1 MRQFTRFYKENFGS
15 VSTSDKPT
23 FRAVNVHA
31 HNGCNLACK
40 GCNHNS
46 SVLAVG
52 SSVNVDQMLNDLD
65 NILPRIHIWSHI
77 SLLGGE
83 PLLEPRCEEILTKI
97 EELVSYYQVISN
109 VENDKKE
116 DIIIFN
122 IFFDKD
128 KLHNLFYE
136 KDISYAEITDKEFYL
151 LPVLKKDDQYFIFN
165 QNFFY
170 EKWNDFED
178 NDLVE
183 FILPFEN
190 IEIIQKININKNDL
204 FDVEINTLFLEYS
217 KKNQALLLIDDK
229 NGIVE
234 KIFLRANISGKK
246 INKNLLIKNNFK
258 EKAKNYREIIQRTR
272 NEIIDLVKSQNLI
285 DIKTPSFLNIK
296 LTPNKNNNLAE
307 LHKRLNNIGLVDDL
321 YVQEINSEYVLLKI
335 KYLGKLEKIINEL
348 KKEKI
353 ILKQKN
359 DEWSI
364 KLIK

>member
-1 MRQFTRFYKENFGS
+1 MKLNKIIILILVIFIKTGNVLSQDSIFNVNNIEIIKKTNTSNKDIANQAIKKAYLKLIDKILLIEDKE
-15 VSTSDKPT
+15 K
-23 FRAVNVHA
+23 
-31 HNGCNLACK
+31 
-40 GCNHNS
+40 
-46 SVLAVG
+46 
-52 SSVNVDQMLNDLD
+52 
-65 NILPRIHIWSHI
+65 I
-77 SLLGGE
+77 SKMDF
-83 PLLEPRCEEILTKI
+83 TKI
-97 EELVSYYQVISN
+97 KELVSYYQVISN

-116 DIIIFN
+116 DIVIFN

-190 IEIIQKININKNDL
+190 IEIIQKININKNNL

-258 EKAKNYREIIQRTR
+258 EKEKNYREIIQRTR

-321 YVQEINSEYVLLKI
+321 YVQEINNEYVLLKI

-359 DEWSI
+359 DEWGI

>member
-1 MRQFTRFYKENFGS
+1 MKLNKIIILILVIFIKTGNVLSQDSIFNVNNIEIIKKTNTSNKDIANQAIKKAYLKLIDKILLIEDKE
-15 VSTSDKPT
+15 K
-23 FRAVNVHA
+23 
-31 HNGCNLACK
+31 
-40 GCNHNS
+40 
-46 SVLAVG
+46 
-52 SSVNVDQMLNDLD
+52 
-65 NILPRIHIWSHI
+65 I
-77 SLLGGE
+77 SKMDF
-83 PLLEPRCEEILTKI
+83 TKI
-97 EELVSYYQVISN
+97 KELVSYYQVITN
-109 VENDKKE
+109 AENDKKE
-116 DIIIFN
+116 DIVIFN

-128 KLHNLFYE
+128 KLHNLFYD
-136 KDISYAEITDKEFYL
+136 KDISYAEIPDKEFYL

-190 IEIIQKININKNDL
+190 IEIIQKINLNKNNL

-217 KKNQALLLIDDK
+217 KKNQALILIDDK

-246 INKNLLIKNNFK
+246 INKNLLIENNFK
-258 EKAKNYREIIQRTR
+258 EKEKNYREIIQRTR
-272 NEIIDLVKSQNLI
+272 NEIIDLVKSKNLI

-359 DEWSI
+359 DEWGI

>member
-1 MRQFTRFYKENFGS
+1 MKLNKIIILILVIFIKTGNVLSQDSIFNVNNIEIIKKTNTSNKDIANQAIKKAYLKLIDKILLIEDKE
-15 VSTSDKPT
+15 K
-23 FRAVNVHA
+23 
-31 HNGCNLACK
+31 
-40 GCNHNS
+40 
-46 SVLAVG
+46 
-52 SSVNVDQMLNDLD
+52 
-65 NILPRIHIWSHI
+65 I
-77 SLLGGE
+77 SKMDF
-83 PLLEPRCEEILTKI
+83 TKI
-97 EELVSYYQVISN
+97 KELVSYYQVIPN

-116 DIIIFN
+116 DIVIFN

-190 IEIIQKININKNDL
+190 IEIIQKININKNNL

-258 EKAKNYREIIQRTR
+258 EKEKNYREIIQRTR
-272 NEIIDLVKSQNLI
+272 NEIIDLVKSKNLI

-359 DEWSI
+359 DEWGI
-364 KLIK
+364 QLIK

>member
-1 MRQFTRFYKENFGS
+1 MKLNKIIILILVIFIKTGNVLSQDSIFNVNNIEIIKKTNTSNKDIANQAIKKAYLKLIDKILLIEDKE
-15 VSTSDKPT
+15 K
-23 FRAVNVHA
+23 
-31 HNGCNLACK
+31 
-40 GCNHNS
+40 
-46 SVLAVG
+46 
-52 SSVNVDQMLNDLD
+52 
-65 NILPRIHIWSHI
+65 I
-77 SLLGGE
+77 SKMDF
-83 PLLEPRCEEILTKI
+83 TKI
-97 EELVSYYQVISN
+97 KELVSYYQVISN

-116 DIIIFN
+116 DIIILN

-136 KDISYAEITDKEFYL
+136 KDISYAEITNKEFYL

-190 IEIIQKININKNDL
+190 IEIIQKININKNNL

-258 EKAKNYREIIQRTR
+258 EKAKNYREIIQITR

-285 DIKTPSFLNIK
+285 DIKIPSFLNIK

>member
-1 MRQFTRFYKENFGS
+1 MKLNKIIILILVIFIKTGNVLSQDSIFNVNNIEIIKKTNTSNKDIANQAIKKAYLKLIDKILLIEDKE
-15 VSTSDKPT
+15 K
-23 FRAVNVHA
+23 
-31 HNGCNLACK
+31 
-40 GCNHNS
+40 
-46 SVLAVG
+46 
-52 SSVNVDQMLNDLD
+52 
-65 NILPRIHIWSHI
+65 I
-77 SLLGGE
+77 SKMDF
-83 PLLEPRCEEILTKI
+83 TKI
-97 EELVSYYQVISN
+97 KELVSYYQVISN

-116 DIIIFN
+116 DSIILN

-190 IEIIQKININKNDL
+190 IEIIQKINLNKNNL

-258 EKAKNYREIIQRTR
+258 EKEKNYREIIQRTR
-272 NEIIDLVKSQNLI
+272 NEIIDLVKSKNLI

>member
-1 MRQFTRFYKENFGS
+1 MKLNKIIILILVIFIKTGNVLSQDSIFNVNNIEIIKKTNTSNKDIANQAIKKAYLKLIDKILLIEDKE
-15 VSTSDKPT
+15 K
-23 FRAVNVHA
+23 
-31 HNGCNLACK
+31 
-40 GCNHNS
+40 
-46 SVLAVG
+46 
-52 SSVNVDQMLNDLD
+52 
-65 NILPRIHIWSHI
+65 I
-77 SLLGGE
+77 SKMDF
-83 PLLEPRCEEILTKI
+83 TKI
-97 EELVSYYQVISN
+97 KELVSYYQVISN

-116 DIIIFN
+116 DIVIFN

-190 IEIIQKININKNDL
+190 IEIIQKININKNNL

-258 EKAKNYREIIQRTR
+258 EKEKNYREIIQRTR

-359 DEWSI
+359 DVWGI
-364 KLIK
+364 QLIK

>member
-1 MRQFTRFYKENFGS
+1 MKLNKIIILILVIFIKTGNVLSQDSIFNVNNIEIIKKTNTSNKDIANQAIKKAYLKLIDKILLIEDKE
-15 VSTSDKPT
+15 K
-23 FRAVNVHA
+23 
-31 HNGCNLACK
+31 
-40 GCNHNS
+40 
-46 SVLAVG
+46 
-52 SSVNVDQMLNDLD
+52 
-65 NILPRIHIWSHI
+65 I
-77 SLLGGE
+77 SKMDFK
-83 PLLEPRCEEILTKI
+83 KI

-116 DIIIFN
+116 DIVIFN

-190 IEIIQKININKNDL
+190 IEIIQKINLNKNNL

-246 INKNLLIKNNFK
+246 INKNLLIKNNFQ
-258 EKAKNYREIIQRTR
+258 EKAKNYREIIKRAR

-307 LHKRLNNIGLVDDL
+307 LHKRLDNIGLVDDL

>member
-1 MRQFTRFYKENFGS
+1 MKLNKIIIFILVIFIKTGNVLSQDSIFNVNNIEIIKKTNTSNKDIANQAIKKAYLKLIDKILLIEDKE
-15 VSTSDKPT
+15 K
-23 FRAVNVHA
+23 
-31 HNGCNLACK
+31 
-40 GCNHNS
+40 
-46 SVLAVG
+46 
-52 SSVNVDQMLNDLD
+52 
-65 NILPRIHIWSHI
+65 ILKMDF
-77 SLLGGE
+77 
-83 PLLEPRCEEILTKI
+83 TKI
-97 EELVSYYQVISN
+97 KELVSYYQVISN

-116 DIIIFN
+116 DIVIFN

-151 LPVLKKDDQYFIFN
+151 LPVLNKDDQYFIFN
-165 QNFFY
+165 QNIFY

-190 IEIIQKININKNDL
+190 IEIIQKINLNKNNL

-246 INKNLLIKNNFK
+246 INKNLLIENNFK
-258 EKAKNYREIIQRTR
+258 EKMKNYREIIQRTR

-296 LTPNKNNNLAE
+296 LTLNKNNNLAE
-307 LHKRLNNIGLVDDL
+307 LHKRLNNIGLVDNL

>member
-1 MRQFTRFYKENFGS
+1 MKLNKIIILILVIFIKTGNVLSQDSIFNVNNIEIIKKTNTSNKDIANQAIKKAYLKLIDKILLIEDKE
-15 VSTSDKPT
+15 K
-23 FRAVNVHA
+23 
-31 HNGCNLACK
+31 
-40 GCNHNS
+40 
-46 SVLAVG
+46 
-52 SSVNVDQMLNDLD
+52 
-65 NILPRIHIWSHI
+65 I
-77 SLLGGE
+77 SKMDF
-83 PLLEPRCEEILTKI
+83 TKI
-97 EELVSYYQVISN
+97 KELVSYYQVISN

-116 DIIIFN
+116 DIVIFN

-190 IEIIQKININKNDL
+190 IEIIQKININKNNL
-204 FDVEINTLFLEYS
+204 FNVEINTLFLEYS

-296 LTPNKNNNLAE
+296 LTPNKRNNLAE
-307 LHKRLNNIGLVDDL
+307 LYKRLNNIGSVDNL

-364 KLIK
+364 KIIK

>member
-1 MRQFTRFYKENFGS
+1 MKLNKIIILILVIFIKTGNVLSQDSIFNVNNIEIIKKTNTSNKDIANQAIKKAYLKLIDKILLIEDKE
-15 VSTSDKPT
+15 K
-23 FRAVNVHA
+23 
-31 HNGCNLACK
+31 
-40 GCNHNS
+40 
-46 SVLAVG
+46 
-52 SSVNVDQMLNDLD
+52 
-65 NILPRIHIWSHI
+65 I
-77 SLLGGE
+77 SKMDFK
-83 PLLEPRCEEILTKI
+83 KI
-97 EELVSYYQVISN
+97 KELVSYYQVISN

-116 DIIIFN
+116 DIVIFN

-190 IEIIQKININKNDL
+190 IEIIQKININKNNL

-258 EKAKNYREIIQRTR
+258 EKEKNYREIIQRTR

-359 DEWSI
+359 DEWGI

>member
-1 MRQFTRFYKENFGS
+1 MKLNKIIILILVIFIKTGNVLSQDSIFNVNNIEIIKKTNTSNKDIANQAIKKAYLKLIDKILLIEDKE
-15 VSTSDKPT
+15 K
-23 FRAVNVHA
+23 
-31 HNGCNLACK
+31 
-40 GCNHNS
+40 
-46 SVLAVG
+46 
-52 SSVNVDQMLNDLD
+52 
-65 NILPRIHIWSHI
+65 I
-77 SLLGGE
+77 SKMDF
-83 PLLEPRCEEILTKI
+83 TKI
-97 EELVSYYQVISN
+97 KELVSYYQVIPN

-116 DIIIFN
+116 DIVIFN

-136 KDISYAEITDKEFYL
+136 KDISYAEITNKEFYL

-190 IEIIQKININKNDL
+190 IEIIQKINLNKNNL

-258 EKAKNYREIIQRTR
+258 EKEKNYREIIQRTR

-321 YVQEINSEYVLLKI
+321 YVQEINNEYVLLKI

-359 DEWSI
+359 DEWGI

>member
-1 MRQFTRFYKENFGS
+1 MKLNKIIILILVIFIKTGNVLSQDSIFNVNNIEIIKKTNTSNKDIANQAIKKAYLKLIDKILLIEDKE
-15 VSTSDKPT
+15 K
-23 FRAVNVHA
+23 
-31 HNGCNLACK
+31 
-40 GCNHNS
+40 
-46 SVLAVG
+46 
-52 SSVNVDQMLNDLD
+52 
-65 NILPRIHIWSHI
+65 I
-77 SLLGGE
+77 SKMDF
-83 PLLEPRCEEILTKI
+83 TKI
-97 EELVSYYQVISN
+97 KELVSYYQVISN

-116 DIIIFN
+116 DIVIFN

-190 IEIIQKININKNDL
+190 IEIIQKINLNKNNL

-258 EKAKNYREIIQRTR
+258 EKEKNYREIIQRTR

-296 LTPNKNNNLAE
+296 LTPNKRNNLAE
-307 LHKRLNNIGLVDDL
+307 LHKRLNNIGSVDNL

>member
-1 MRQFTRFYKENFGS
+1 MKLNKIIILILVIFIKTGNVLSQDSIFNVNNIEIIKKTNTSNKDIANQAIKKAYLKLIDKILLIEDKE
-15 VSTSDKPT
+15 K
-23 FRAVNVHA
+23 
-31 HNGCNLACK
+31 
-40 GCNHNS
+40 
-46 SVLAVG
+46 
-52 SSVNVDQMLNDLD
+52 
-65 NILPRIHIWSHI
+65 I
-77 SLLGGE
+77 SKMDF
-83 PLLEPRCEEILTKI
+83 TKI
-97 EELVSYYQVISN
+97 KELVSYYQVISN

-116 DIIIFN
+116 DIVIFN

-190 IEIIQKININKNDL
+190 IEIIQKININKNNL
-204 FDVEINTLFLEYS
+204 FNVEINTLFLEYS

-258 EKAKNYREIIQRTR
+258 EKEKNYREIIQRTR
-272 NEIIDLVKSQNLI
+272 NEIIDLVKSKNLI

>member
-1 MRQFTRFYKENFGS
+1 MKLNKIIILILVIFIKTGNVLSQDSIFNVNNIEIIKKTNTSNKDIANQAIKKAYLKLIDKILLIEDKE
-15 VSTSDKPT
+15 K
-23 FRAVNVHA
+23 
-31 HNGCNLACK
+31 
-40 GCNHNS
+40 
-46 SVLAVG
+46 
-52 SSVNVDQMLNDLD
+52 
-65 NILPRIHIWSHI
+65 I
-77 SLLGGE
+77 SKMDF
-83 PLLEPRCEEILTKI
+83 TKI
-97 EELVSYYQVISN
+97 KELVSYYQVISN

-116 DIIIFN
+116 DIVIFN

-190 IEIIQKININKNDL
+190 IEIIQKININKNNL

-234 KIFLRANISGKK
+234 KIFLRANISGKT

-258 EKAKNYREIIQRTR
+258 EKEKNYREIIQRTR
-272 NEIIDLVKSQNLI
+272 NEIIDLVKSKNLI

>member
-1 MRQFTRFYKENFGS
+1 MKLNKIIILILVIFIKTGNVLSQDSIFNVNNIEIIKKTNTSNKDIANQAIKKAYLKLIDKILLIEDKE
-15 VSTSDKPT
+15 K
-23 FRAVNVHA
+23 
-31 HNGCNLACK
+31 
-40 GCNHNS
+40 
-46 SVLAVG
+46 
-52 SSVNVDQMLNDLD
+52 
-65 NILPRIHIWSHI
+65 I
-77 SLLGGE
+77 SKMDF
-83 PLLEPRCEEILTKI
+83 TKI
-97 EELVSYYQVISN
+97 KELVSYYQVIPN

-116 DIIIFN
+116 DIVIFN

-190 IEIIQKININKNDL
+190 IEIIQKINLNKNNL

-234 KIFLRANISGKK
+234 KIFLRANISGKT

-258 EKAKNYREIIQRTR
+258 EKEKNYREIIQRTR
-272 NEIIDLVKSQNLI
+272 NEIIDLVKSKNLI

-307 LHKRLNNIGLVDDL
+307 LHKRLNNIGLVDEL

>member
-1 MRQFTRFYKENFGS
+1 MKLNKIIILILVIFIKTGNVLSQDSIFNVNNIEIIKKTNTSNKDIANQAIKKAYLKLIDKILLIEDKE
-15 VSTSDKPT
+15 K
-23 FRAVNVHA
+23 
-31 HNGCNLACK
+31 
-40 GCNHNS
+40 
-46 SVLAVG
+46 
-52 SSVNVDQMLNDLD
+52 
-65 NILPRIHIWSHI
+65 I
-77 SLLGGE
+77 SKMDF
-83 PLLEPRCEEILTKI
+83 TKI
-97 EELVSYYQVISN
+97 KELVSYYQVISN

-116 DIIIFN
+116 DIVIFN

-190 IEIIQKININKNDL
+190 IEIIQKININKNNL
-204 FDVEINTLFLEYS
+204 FNVEINTLFLEYS
-217 KKNQALLLIDDK
+217 KKNQALLLIEDK

-258 EKAKNYREIIQRTR
+258 EKEKNYREIIQRTR

-359 DEWSI
+359 DEWGI

>member
-1 MRQFTRFYKENFGS
+1 MKLNKIIILILVIFIKTGNVLSQDSIFNVNNIEIIKKTNTSNKDIANQAIKKAYLKLIDKILLIEDKE
-15 VSTSDKPT
+15 K
-23 FRAVNVHA
+23 
-31 HNGCNLACK
+31 
-40 GCNHNS
+40 
-46 SVLAVG
+46 
-52 SSVNVDQMLNDLD
+52 
-65 NILPRIHIWSHI
+65 I
-77 SLLGGE
+77 SKMDF
-83 PLLEPRCEEILTKI
+83 TKI
-97 EELVSYYQVISN
+97 KELVSYYQVISN

-116 DIIIFN
+116 DIVIFN

-128 KLHNLFYE
+128 KLHNLFYD

-190 IEIIQKININKNDL
+190 IEIIQKINLNKNNL

-258 EKAKNYREIIQRTR
+258 EKTKNYREIIQRTR

-353 ILKQKN
+353 ILKQKD

>member
-1 MRQFTRFYKENFGS
+1 MKLNKIIILILVIFIKTGNVLSQDSIFNVNNIEIIKKTNTSNQDIANQAIKKAYLKLIDKILLIENKE
-15 VSTSDKPT
+15 K
-23 FRAVNVHA
+23 
-31 HNGCNLACK
+31 
-40 GCNHNS
+40 
-46 SVLAVG
+46 
-52 SSVNVDQMLNDLD
+52 
-65 NILPRIHIWSHI
+65 I
-77 SLLGGE
+77 SKMDF
-83 PLLEPRCEEILTKI
+83 TKI
-97 EELVSYYQVISN
+97 KELVSYYQVISN

-116 DIIIFN
+116 DIVIFN

-190 IEIIQKININKNDL
+190 IEIIQKINVNKNNL

-258 EKAKNYREIIQRTR
+258 EKDKNYREIIQRTR

-359 DEWSI
+359 DEWGI

>member
-1 MRQFTRFYKENFGS
+1 MKLNKIIILILVIFIKTGNVLSQDSIFNVNNIEIIKKTNTSNKDIANQAIKKAYLKLIDKILLIEDKE
-15 VSTSDKPT
+15 K
-23 FRAVNVHA
+23 
-31 HNGCNLACK
+31 
-40 GCNHNS
+40 
-46 SVLAVG
+46 
-52 SSVNVDQMLNDLD
+52 
-65 NILPRIHIWSHI
+65 I
-77 SLLGGE
+77 SKMDF
-83 PLLEPRCEEILTKI
+83 TKI
-97 EELVSYYQVISN
+97 KELVSYYQVISN

-116 DIIIFN
+116 DIVIFN

-190 IEIIQKININKNDL
+190 IEIIQKININKNNL

-246 INKNLLIKNNFK
+246 INKNLLIKNDFK
-258 EKAKNYREIIQRTR
+258 EKEKNYREIIQRTR

-359 DEWSI
+359 DEWGI

>member
-1 MRQFTRFYKENFGS
+1 MKLNKIIILILVIFIKTGNVLSQDSIFNVNNIEIIKKTNTSNKDIANQAIKKAYLKLIDKILLIEDKE
-15 VSTSDKPT
+15 K
-23 FRAVNVHA
+23 
-31 HNGCNLACK
+31 
-40 GCNHNS
+40 
-46 SVLAVG
+46 
-52 SSVNVDQMLNDLD
+52 
-65 NILPRIHIWSHI
+65 I
-77 SLLGGE
+77 SKMDF
-83 PLLEPRCEEILTKI
+83 TKI
-97 EELVSYYQVISN
+97 KELVSYYQVISN

-116 DIIIFN
+116 DIVIFN

-136 KDISYAEITDKEFYL
+136 KDISYAEITNKEFYL

-190 IEIIQKININKNDL
+190 IEIIQKININKNNL

-258 EKAKNYREIIQRTR
+258 EKEKNYREIIQRTR
-272 NEIIDLVKSQNLI
+272 NEIIDLVKSKNLI

-348 KKEKI
+348 KKENI

-359 DEWSI
+359 DEWGI

>member
-1 MRQFTRFYKENFGS
+1 MKLNKIIILILVIFIKTGNVLSQDSIFNVNNIEIIKKTNTSNKDIANQAIKKAYLKLIDKILLIEDKE
-15 VSTSDKPT
+15 K
-23 FRAVNVHA
+23 
-31 HNGCNLACK
+31 
-40 GCNHNS
+40 
-46 SVLAVG
+46 
-52 SSVNVDQMLNDLD
+52 
-65 NILPRIHIWSHI
+65 I
-77 SLLGGE
+77 SKMDFK
-83 PLLEPRCEEILTKI
+83 KI
-97 EELVSYYQVISN
+97 KELVSYYQVISN

-116 DIIIFN
+116 DIVIFN

-136 KDISYAEITDKEFYL
+136 KNISYSEITDKEFYL

-190 IEIIQKININKNDL
+190 IEIIQKININKNNL

-234 KIFLRANISGKK
+234 KIFLRANISGKT

-258 EKAKNYREIIQRTR
+258 EKEKNYREIIQRTR
-272 NEIIDLVKSQNLI
+272 NEIIDLVKSKNLI

-307 LHKRLNNIGLVDDL
+307 LHKRLNNIGLVDNL

-353 ILKQKN
+353 ILKQIN
-359 DEWSI
+359 DKWSI

>member
-1 MRQFTRFYKENFGS
+1 MKLNKIIILILVIFIKTGNVLSQDSIFNVNNIEIIKKTNTSNKDIANQAIKKAYLKLIDKILLIEDKE
-15 VSTSDKPT
+15 K
-23 FRAVNVHA
+23 
-31 HNGCNLACK
+31 
-40 GCNHNS
+40 
-46 SVLAVG
+46 
-52 SSVNVDQMLNDLD
+52 
-65 NILPRIHIWSHI
+65 I
-77 SLLGGE
+77 SKMDF
-83 PLLEPRCEEILTKI
+83 TKI
-97 EELVSYYQVISN
+97 KELVSYYQVITN
-109 VENDKKE
+109 AENDKKE
-116 DIIIFN
+116 DIVIFN

-128 KLHNLFYE
+128 KLHNLFYD
-136 KDISYAEITDKEFYL
+136 KDISYAEITNKEFYL
-151 LPVLKKDDQYFIFN
+151 LPVLKKDGQYFIFN

-190 IEIIQKININKNDL
+190 IEIIQKININKNNL

-217 KKNQALLLIDDK
+217 KKNQALLLIEDK

-246 INKNLLIKNNFK
+246 INKNLLIENNLK
-258 EKAKNYREIIQRTR
+258 EKEKNYREIIQRTR
-272 NEIIDLVKSQNLI
+272 NEIIDLVKSKNLI

-307 LHKRLNNIGLVDDL
+307 LYKRLNNIGSVDNL
-321 YVQEINSEYVLLKI
+321 YVQEINSDYVLLKI

>member
-1 MRQFTRFYKENFGS
+1 MKLNKIIILILVIFIKTGNVLSQDSIFNVNNIEIIKKTNTSNKDIANQAIKKAYLKLIDKILLIEDKE
-15 VSTSDKPT
+15 K
-23 FRAVNVHA
+23 
-31 HNGCNLACK
+31 
-40 GCNHNS
+40 
-46 SVLAVG
+46 
-52 SSVNVDQMLNDLD
+52 
-65 NILPRIHIWSHI
+65 I
-77 SLLGGE
+77 SKMDF
-83 PLLEPRCEEILTKI
+83 TKI
-97 EELVSYYQVISN
+97 KELVSYYQVISN

-116 DIIIFN
+116 DIVIFN

-190 IEIIQKININKNDL
+190 IEIIQKININKNNL

-258 EKAKNYREIIQRTR
+258 EKDKNYREIIQRTR

-359 DEWSI
+359 DEWGI

>member
-1 MRQFTRFYKENFGS
+1 MKLNKIIILILVIFIKTGNVLSQDSIFNVNNIEIIKKTNTSNKDIANQAIKKAYLKLIDKILLIEDKE
-15 VSTSDKPT
+15 K
-23 FRAVNVHA
+23 
-31 HNGCNLACK
+31 
-40 GCNHNS
+40 
-46 SVLAVG
+46 
-52 SSVNVDQMLNDLD
+52 
-65 NILPRIHIWSHI
+65 I
-77 SLLGGE
+77 SKMDF
-83 PLLEPRCEEILTKI
+83 TKI
-97 EELVSYYQVISN
+97 KELVSYYQVISN
-109 VENDKKE
+109 MENDKKE
-116 DIIIFN
+116 DIVIFN

-190 IEIIQKININKNDL
+190 IEIIQKINLNKNNL

-258 EKAKNYREIIQRTR
+258 EKDKNYREIIQRTR

-307 LHKRLNNIGLVDDL
+307 LHKRLNNIGLVDNL

-359 DEWSI
+359 DEWGI

>member
-1 MRQFTRFYKENFGS
+1 MKLNKIIILILVIFIKTGNVLSQDSIFNVNNIEIIKKTNTSNKDIANQAIKKAYLKLIDKILLIEDKE
-15 VSTSDKPT
+15 K
-23 FRAVNVHA
+23 
-31 HNGCNLACK
+31 
-40 GCNHNS
+40 
-46 SVLAVG
+46 
-52 SSVNVDQMLNDLD
+52 
-65 NILPRIHIWSHI
+65 I
-77 SLLGGE
+77 SKMDF
-83 PLLEPRCEEILTKI
+83 TKI
-97 EELVSYYQVISN
+97 KELVSYYQVIPN
-109 VENDKKE
+109 VENNKKE
-116 DIIIFN
+116 DIVIFN

-178 NDLVE
+178 NDLIE

-190 IEIIQKININKNDL
+190 IEIIQKININKNNL

-258 EKAKNYREIIQRTR
+258 EKDKNYREIIQRTR

-321 YVQEINSEYVLLKI
+321 YVQEINNEYVLLKI

-359 DEWSI
+359 DEWGI